1 MKCDVPLKNI
11 TYVSSFA
18 TAVTVTMVAKT
29 TVLHQTPKQIIIE
42 QCILRLILRLQSDL
56 KNMGKLLL
64 MEYGYIYLFYDLSL
78 PLI

>member
-29 TVLHQTPKQIIIE
+29 TTFISNAKTNYKTVHLEAT
-42 QCILRLILRLQSDL
+42 
-56 KNMGKLLL
+56 
-64 MEYGYIYLFYDLSL
+64 
-78 PLI
+78 